1 LSIGPITR
9 RPGAVSAT
17 DGAVPMTSA
26 SVRTRP
32 GGFSTSAGAIP
43 TWERFMN
50 VWNYRRILALLVHR
64 DLKVRY
70 AASFLGYVW
79 SVLDPLLMSLV
90 FWFIFTQIFHRH
102 VGYPPYIL
110 FLVMGQMI
118 MTWFQSGVTATAKSL
133 RAEAQMVRSS
143 SVPRELWIVR
153 VAMSKGV
160 EYVYSLPV
168 VLMFALAYRKPPNW
182 HIIFLPVAMLLCF
195 FMVLSIG
202 LILAPL
208 TVLIRDIDRIIPI
221 ILRFLF
227 YCSPVL
233 WSIKDVPAS
242 LRGFAY
248 YNPLAGF
255 LTLSRSAFFPQEL
268 VWKPVV
274 ISFIS
279 IFILFNIGIWVFTRF
294 ESQMLKEI

>member
-1 LSIGPITR
+1 
-9 RPGAVSAT
+9 
-17 DGAVPMTSA
+17 MTSA
-26 SVRTRP
+26 SLRTRP

-43 TWERFMN
+43 TWERIQN
-50 VWNYRRILALLVHR
+50 VWNYRRILALLVRR

-70 AASFLGYVW
+70 AGSVLGYLW

-118 MTWFQSGVTATAKSL
+118 MTWFQSGVTSTAKAL
-133 RAEAQMVRSS
+133 RQEAQMVRSS
-143 SVPRELWIVR
+143 SVPRELWVVR

-168 VLMFALAYRKPPNW
+168 VVMFAVAYRKAPSW
-182 HIIFLPVAMLLCF
+182 DVVFLLPLAMLLCF
-195 FMVLSIG
+195 FMVLSVG

-208 TVLIRDIDRIIPI
+208 NVLVRDIDRIIPI
-221 ILRFLF
+221 VLRFLF

-233 WSIKDVPAS
+233 WSLKDVPKH
-242 LRGFAY
+242 LQGFMA

-255 LTLSRSAFFPQEL
+255 LTLSRAAFFPQEL
-268 VWKPVV
+268 RWHMVLVSA
-274 ISFIS
+274 IT
-279 IFILFNIGIWVFTRF
+279 IFVLFNVGVWVFTRF

>member
-1 LSIGPITR
+1 MEPPS
-9 RPGAVSAT
+9 
-17 DGAVPMTSA
+17 MTSA

-32 GGFSTSAGAIP
+32 GGFSTSSGSISTP
-43 TWERFMN
+43 DRVLQ
-50 VWNYRRILALLVHR
+50 VWNYRRILALLVRR

-70 AASFLGYVW
+70 AGSFLGYLW

-90 FWFIFTQIFHRH
+90 FWFIFTQIFHRT

-118 MTWFQSGVTATAKSL
+118 MSWFQSGVTATAKAL
-133 RAEAQMVRSS
+133 RQEAQMVRSS
-143 SVPRELWIVR
+143 SVPRELWVVR

-168 VLMFALAYRKPPNW
+168 VAMFALAYRKVPSWN
-182 HIIFLPVAMLLCF
+182 IIFLPVAMLLCF

-208 TVLIRDIDRIIPI
+208 NVLIRDIDRVIPI
-221 ILRFLF
+221 VLRFLF

-233 WSIKDVPAS
+233 WSIKDVPKS
-242 LRGFAY
+242 LQGLVA

-255 LTLSRSAFFPQEL
+255 LELSRAAFFPQEL
-268 VWKPVV
+268 RWHSVLVSV
-274 ISFIS
+274 IAIGV
-279 IFILFNIGIWVFTRF
+279 LFNIGVWVFARF
-294 ESQMLKEI
+294 EPQMLKEI

>member
-1 LSIGPITR
+1 
-9 RPGAVSAT
+9 
-17 DGAVPMTSA
+17 MTSA

-32 GGFSTSAGAIP
+32 GGFSTSSGAVP
-43 TWERFMN
+43 TWERIRH
-50 VWNYRRILALLVHR
+50 VWNYRRILGLLVRR

-70 AASFLGYVW
+70 AGSFLGYLW

-118 MTWFQSGVTATAKSL
+118 MTWFQSGVTATAKAL

-168 VLMFALAYRKPPNW
+168 IVMFALAYRKAPSW
-182 HIIFLPVAMLLCF
+182 DIVFLPVAMLLCF
-195 FMVLSIG
+195 FLVLSIG

-208 TVLIRDIDRIIPI
+208 SVLIRDLDRIIPI

-233 WSIKDVPAS
+233 WGIKDVPKS
-242 LRGFAY
+242 LQGFVA
-248 YNPLAGF
+248 YNPLTGF

-268 VWKPVV
+268 RWHSVLLSV
-274 ISFIS
+274 ISIAV
-279 IFILFNIGIWVFTRF
+279 LFNVGVWVFSRF
-294 ESQMLKEI
+294 ERQMLKEI

>member
-1 LSIGPITR
+1 
-9 RPGAVSAT
+9 
-17 DGAVPMTSA
+17 
-26 SVRTRP
+26 
-32 GGFSTSAGAIP
+32 
-43 TWERFMN
+43 
-50 VWNYRRILALLVHR
+50 VWNYRRILGLLVRR

-70 AASFLGYVW
+70 AGSFLGYLW
-79 SVLDPLLMSLV
+79 TVLDPLLMSLV

-118 MTWFQSGVTATAKSL
+118 MSWFQSGVTGTAKAL

-143 SVPRELWIVR
+143 SVPRELWVVR
-153 VAMSKGV
+153 IAMSKGV

-168 VLMFALAYRKPPNW
+168 VVMFALAYRKAPSW
-182 HIIFLPVAMLLCF
+182 DIVFLPLAMLLCF

-208 TVLIRDIDRIIPI
+208 SVLIRDIDRIIPI
-221 ILRFLF
+221 VLRFLF

-233 WSIKDVPAS
+233 WSIKDVPKS
-242 LRGFAY
+242 LQGVVQ
-248 YNPLAGF
+248 YNPLVGF

-268 VWKPVV
+268 RWHAVLISV
-274 ISFIS
+274 ISIA
-279 IFILFNIGIWVFTRF
+279 ILFNIGVWVFSRF
-294 ESQMLKEI
+294 ERQMLKEI

>member
-1 LSIGPITR
+1 
-9 RPGAVSAT
+9 
-17 DGAVPMTSA
+17 MTSA
-26 SVRTRP
+26 SLRTRP
-32 GGFSTSAGAIP
+32 GGFSTSSGAVP
-43 TWERFMN
+43 TWERVQH
-50 VWNYRRILALLVHR
+50 VWNYRRILGLLVRR

-70 AASFLGYVW
+70 AGSFLGYLW
-79 SVLDPLLMSLV
+79 TVLDPLLMSLV

-118 MTWFQSGVTATAKSL
+118 MSWFQSGVTGTAKAL

-143 SVPRELWIVR
+143 SVPRELWVVR
-153 VAMSKGV
+153 IAMSKGV

-168 VLMFALAYRKPPNW
+168 VVMFALAYRKAPSW
-182 HIIFLPVAMLLCF
+182 DIVFLPLAMLLCF

-208 TVLIRDIDRIIPI
+208 SVLIRDIDRIIPI
-221 ILRFLF
+221 VLRFLF

-233 WSIKDVPAS
+233 WSIKDVPKS
-242 LRGFAY
+242 LQGVVQ
-248 YNPLAGF
+248 YNPLVGF

-268 VWKPVV
+268 RWHAVLISV
-274 ISFIS
+274 ISIA
-279 IFILFNIGIWVFTRF
+279 ILFNIGVWVFSRF
-294 ESQMLKEI
+294 ERQMLKEI